1 MNVARRLHATVK
13 IKACETWIT
22 SMEGYMRYADM
33 SEIITATV
41 KRIHS
46 VHDIF
51 SASLQRQVKLD

>member
-1 MNVARRLHATVK
+1 
-13 IKACETWIT
+13 
-22 SMEGYMRYADM
+22 MEGYMRYADM

-51 SASLQRQVKLD
+51 SASLQRQVKSD